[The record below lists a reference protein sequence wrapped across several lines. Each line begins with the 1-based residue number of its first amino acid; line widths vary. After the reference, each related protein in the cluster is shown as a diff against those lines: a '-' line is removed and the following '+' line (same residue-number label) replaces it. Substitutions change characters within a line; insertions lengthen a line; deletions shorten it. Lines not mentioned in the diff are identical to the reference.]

1 MATAAPNPS
10 IELLRHLTP
19 AELAG
24 YDDETV
30 RRIAGYLR
38 SAKYEQIDSLCAQE
52 VASFDA
58 GPLHWACHHTLTE
71 NPHHKAQGL
80 EFKAPFPKKD
90 YFIPLF
96 VELLRSPRLLIPK
109 S

>member
-1 MATAAPNPS
+1 MATAANPS

-24 YDDETV
+24 LDEETV
-30 RRIAGYLR
+30 RRIANYLR
-38 SAKYEQIDSLCAQE
+38 STKYDGIDALCAQE

-71 NPHHKAQGL
+71 NPHYKTQGL
-80 EFKAPFPKKD
+80 EFKAPFPKKN
-90 YFIPLF
+90 YFVPLF
-96 VELLRSPRLLIPK
+96 AEFLRSPRLLIPK